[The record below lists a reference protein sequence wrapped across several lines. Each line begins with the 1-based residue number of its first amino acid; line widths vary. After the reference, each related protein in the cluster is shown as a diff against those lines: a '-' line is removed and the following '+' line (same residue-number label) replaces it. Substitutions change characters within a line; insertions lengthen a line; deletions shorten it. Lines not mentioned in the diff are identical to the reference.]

1 MNAPSFR
8 THPDDIS
15 SLPAQLRRLLRPLL
29 PERAFLHRARGD
41 ATFITDA
48 PRHTS
53 DLLLPRFE
61 AAGFRCTLQ
70 GSCLLL
76 SPGPAFLTE
85 FERNHPEPPDF
96 LCASLLRF
104 RGRPP
109 CEESL
114 ALFAVGVRLLE
125 SGDAREREQYAR
137 RARSLAAVCL
147 RKDLGGAY
155 ACALLIQ
162 KPS

>member
-8 THPDDIS
+8 THPDDIW

-29 PERAFLHRARGD
+29 PERAFLHRARGG
-41 ATFITDA
+41 ATFLPGA
-48 PRHTS
+48 PRHTT
-53 DLLLPRFE
+53 DPLLPRFE
-61 AAGFRCTLQ
+61 AAGFRCILQ

-76 SPGPAFLTE
+76 SPGPALLTG
-85 FERNHPEPPDF
+85 FELNHPEPPDF

-114 ALFAVGVRLLE
+114 ALFAIGVRQLE

-137 RARSLAAVCL
+137 RVRSLAAVCL

-162 KPS
+162 NPS

>member
-1 MNAPSFR
+1 MTDPSSR
-8 THPDDIS
+8 MHPDDIP

-29 PERAFLHRARGD
+29 PERAFLHRARGG

-48 PRHTS
+48 PRHTT
-53 DLLLPRFE
+53 DPPLPRFE
-61 AAGFRCTLQ
+61 AAGFRCILQ

-76 SPGPAFLTE
+76 SPGPALLTG
-85 FERNHPEPPDF
+85 FELNHPEPPDF

-104 RGRPP
+104 RGQPP

-114 ALFAVGVRLLE
+114 ALFAIGVRQLE

-137 RARSLAAVCL
+137 RVRSLAAVCL

-162 KPS
+162 NPS